1 MAPPKKN
8 ERKSSPKQQ
17 PPENPSSISP
27 IAGIGISSESVQAVS
42 KAVGILV
49 LAAIYSPVSL
59 LSLSPVYGSIPP
71 SVHHLR
77 ITIAAVML
85 AWTAKSTMYSF
96 LPRDVAKYLPVL
108 AYSIP
113 TVQYYLF
120 MYSGRLGPVYGPLL
134 TELLTYFPL
143 TALSVVSAATLLD
156 TIYLGQYNGR
166 FRDAGSG
173 LVSYM
178 ILSATAKASK
188 HIVQRN
194 IGSGLIFTRSGLQ
207 FVVASFY
214 ALLLPSKALILTL
227 LPILHSI
234 FFNIHIPHSTAS
246 LALNSTLQA
255 HNFSLVARQES
266 LTGYISVL
274 DNFEHG
280 FRVMRCDHSLLGGE
294 WMVPPTSYHP
304 RVNEPI
310 YAVFAML
317 EAVRLV
323 ETKATKKTHI
333 PDNQA
338 KALVMYGFAKFHK

>member
-8 ERKSSPKQQ
+8 ERKTPPRQQ
-17 PPENPSSISP
+17 PPETPSSVFTS
-27 IAGIGISSESVQAVS
+27 AGIGISSESVQTVL
-42 KAVGILV
+42 KGMEIVV

-71 SVHHLR
+71 SVHHSRL
-77 ITIAAVML
+77 TIAAAML
-85 AWTAKSTMYSF
+85 AWTSKSTMRSF
-96 LPRDVAKYLPVL
+96 LPRDVAKYLPLL

-113 TVQYYLF
+113 TLQYYLF
-120 MYSGRLGPVYGPLL
+120 TYSGQLGPVYGPLL

-156 TIYLGQYNGR
+156 TIDLSQYGSR
-166 FRDAGSG
+166 FRDAGLA
-173 LVSYM
+173 LVLYM
-178 ILSATAKASK
+178 IFSATAKVSK
-188 HIVQRN
+188 SIIARN
-194 IGSGLIFTRSGLQ
+194 IGSSIIFTRSGLQ
-207 FVVASFY
+207 LVVASFY
-214 ALLLPSKALILTL
+214 ALLLPSKVLLLTL

-234 FFNIHIPHSTAS
+234 FFNLHIPYSVTS
-246 LALNSTLQA
+246 LALNTTLQA
-255 HNFSLVARQES
+255 HNFSLVARQET

-294 WMVPPTSYHP
+294 WMTPPMSYRP
-304 RVNEPI
+304 RVKEPI

-323 ETKATKKTHI
+323 ETKATKRTHI
-333 PDNQA
+333 PDDQA
-338 KALVMYGFAKFHK
+338 KALVMYGFSRLHK